1 MKHLPSQVHP
11 AETGKTVEQPEGLL
25 WCRARVGDQFSGFR
39 VYMALGIC
47 LYWEAGMLEPAGG
60 MATRWGERW
69 MGGGCIISLFLTLVS
84 KQKTL
89 SFVLL
94 KIQDYFEQRKQIK
107 NGHHNILLISFK
119 KLIRLQRHS
128 TERVHG
134 PLPWMDA
141 ENPHVNQLVIAE
153 SVWEAGTCLKQKTNI
168 PALDLCT
175 MHSLSIYSF
184 PHV

>member
-1 MKHLPSQVHP
+1 MKHLPSEVHP
-11 AETGKTVEQPEGLL
+11 AETGQRVVQP
-25 WCRARVGDQFSGFR
+25 
-39 VYMALGIC
+39 
-47 LYWEAGMLEPAGG
+47 
-60 MATRWGERW
+60 
-69 MGGGCIISLFLTLVS
+69 GGCCGAEQGWGTSFRASECTWPWESVCTGRQGCWNQLKVWQPGEGRGGWGGRIISLFLTLVS
-84 KQKTL
+84 KQKTV
-89 SFVLL
+89 SFVL

-153 SVWEAGTCLKQKTNI
+153 SV
-168 PALDLCT
+168 
-175 MHSLSIYSF
+175 
-184 PHV
+184 

>member
-1 MKHLPSQVHP
+1 MVQSKGGGPVFGLPSVHGLGNLSVLGGRDVGTSWRYGNQV
-11 AETGKTVEQPEGLL
+11 
-25 WCRARVGDQFSGFR
+25 R
-39 VYMALGIC
+39 
-47 LYWEAGMLEPAGG
+47 
-60 MATRWGERW
+60 GEVN
-69 MGGGCIISLFLTLVS
+69 GGGCIISLFLTLVS

-153 SVWEAGTCLKQKTNI
+153 SV
-168 PALDLCT
+168 
-175 MHSLSIYSF
+175 
-184 PHV
+184 